1 MHWSWEGHSRLSMR
15 PVPAREELDAS
26 ALIRLALAVESGD
39 EEEDGHAER
48 VVLVWLGLA
57 NSQ

>member
-1 MHWSWEGHSRLSMR
+1 MR

-39 EEEDGHAER
+39 EEEDGHEER